1 MNGALT
7 TGSQFACLS
16 AGRAGLDDQIKR
28 AVRIGEELVAVAEGL
43 AIKLIKVGR
52 ESPRILRRDAL
63 VLQRCPIRCLADAGQ
78 A

>member
-43 AIKLIKVGR
+43 AIKLIKVG
-52 ESPRILRRDAL
+52 PRITADFKA
-63 VLQRCPIRCLADAGQ
+63 RCVGASTLPNSLLG
-78 A
+78 